1 MEKTKRNIKF
11 ENELINNIINDVRK
25 NEPSTSKY
33 IDNMRYAQT
42 GDWNYL
48 RVSGELHDQLSN
60 YYMSLYSPSK
70 IKQTEQC
77 KFEKKVHNKVKN
89 W

>member
-1 MEKTKRNIKF
+1 MEKNKRNIKF
-11 ENELINNIINDVRK
+11 ENELIDNIINDVRR
-25 NEPSTSKY
+25 NEPSTSAY
-33 IDNMRYAQT
+33 IDNMTYAAT

-48 RVSGELHDQLSN
+48 RVSGELNKQLNN
-60 YYMSLYSPSK
+60 YYWSIYNPDAN
-70 IKQTEQC
+70 KQTAQI